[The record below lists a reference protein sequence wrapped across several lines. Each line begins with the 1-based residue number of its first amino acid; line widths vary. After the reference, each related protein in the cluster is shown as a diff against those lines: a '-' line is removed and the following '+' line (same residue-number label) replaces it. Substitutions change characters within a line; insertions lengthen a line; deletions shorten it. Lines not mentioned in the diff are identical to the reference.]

1 MFNGNF
7 EGKQATTNKKN
18 FLYPEK
24 FESIG
29 KLFLP
34 GHNHSVGINLQISC
48 SGFLIAKLNKYFFM
62 LLSKNLKVFE

>member
-1 MFNGNF
+1 MFNSNF
-7 EGKQATTNKKN
+7 ERKQATTNKKN

-34 GHNHSVGINLQISC
+34 GHNHSVGINLQILC
-48 SGFLIAKLNKYFFM
+48 SGFFIRSLTTFYIKY
-62 LLSKNLKVFE
+62 LSNYKV